1 MPKIIEN
8 LREQIVEEARK
19 QLMEGGYGKTTIRS
33 VAAACNIGVG
43 TVYNYFKSKELMISA
58 FMLDDWYKCTIRMSE
73 LDPKDPERFFDGV
86 LSALGEFIDKYRFLF
101 DDKDAEKALSSAFTD
116 RHRQLRAML
125 ARLVE
130 PALRETKGKYTSD
143 SFLPEYIAESILYFS
158 MSDSSK
164 EDQINAIRL
173 LLGNNAAACDK

>member
-8 LREQIVEEARK
+8 LREQIVEEAKK

-33 VAAACNIGVG
+33 VASACGIGVG

-73 LDPKDPERFFDGV
+73 LDPGDPDSFFGGILDA
-86 LSALGEFIDKYRFLF
+86 LSEFTGKYRFLF
-101 DDKDAEKALSSAFTD
+101 EDKDAEKALSSAFTE
-116 RHRQLRAML
+116 RHKQLRTML

-130 PALRETKGKYTSD
+130 PACRNKKGEFAED
-143 SFLPEYIAESILYFS
+143 SFLPEYVAESILYFC
-158 MSDSSK
+158 MSDSSR
-164 EDQINAIRL
+164 EDQIKIL
-173 LLGNNAAACDK
+173 KGVVL